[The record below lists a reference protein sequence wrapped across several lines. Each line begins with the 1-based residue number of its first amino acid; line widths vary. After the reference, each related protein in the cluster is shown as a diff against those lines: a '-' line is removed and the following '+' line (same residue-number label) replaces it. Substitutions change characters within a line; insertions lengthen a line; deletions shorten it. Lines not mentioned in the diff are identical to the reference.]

1 MNVNIRQALPSD
13 AAEMHRVRLS
23 VQENRLTSV
32 VLSEDNYVEAVVKRG
47 RGWVVELQGV
57 IVAFAVGDS
66 SSGSIWALFVEPGNE
81 GRGYGRRLH
90 DIMVGWLW
98 ERGHDRLWLTT
109 EPGTRA
115 ERFYREAGWER
126 VGAVPSG
133 EVRFELKRPNNALQ
147 ATRGNARQCVW

>member
-1 MNVNIRQALPSD
+1 MKETIRQARPSD

-23 VQENRLTSV
+23 VQENRLTSI
-32 VLSEDNYVEAVVKRG
+32 VLSERDYVEAIEERG
-47 RGWVVELQGV
+47 RGWVIELQGV

-90 DIMVGWLW
+90 DMMVAWLW
-98 ERGHDRLWLTT
+98 EQGHNRLWLTT
-109 EPGTRA
+109 ESGTRA

-126 VGAVPSG
+126 VGEVSRG
-133 EVRFELKRPNNALQ
+133 EVRFELKRSNNAL
-147 ATRGNARQCVW
+147 R

>member
-1 MNVNIRQALPSD
+1 
-13 AAEMHRVRLS
+13 MHRVRLS

-32 VLSEDNYVEAVVKRG
+32 VLSEQDYVEAIEERG

-66 SSGSIWALFVEPGNE
+66 ANGSIWALFVEPGNE
-81 GRGYGRRLH
+81 GRGYGRQLH
-90 DIMVGWLW
+90 DIMVAWLW
-98 ERGHDRLWLTT
+98 EQGHHHLRLTA

-126 VGAVPSG
+126 VGATPGG

-147 ATRGNARQCVW
+147 AIREDARA